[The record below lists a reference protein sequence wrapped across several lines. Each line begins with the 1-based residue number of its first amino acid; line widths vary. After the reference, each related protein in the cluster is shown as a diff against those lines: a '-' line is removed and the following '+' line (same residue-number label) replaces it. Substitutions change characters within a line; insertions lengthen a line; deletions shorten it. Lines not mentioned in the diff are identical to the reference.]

1 MNIIFF
7 FLILIFSLTL
17 NYIFNK
23 KKLFMNSTG
32 DIHQKFASSK
42 NVPLSGGVILI
53 LSSFYYLNSFN
64 FIFVFFAFSIFFI
77 GFLSDINKINSP
89 RLRLILQIL
98 IIFGIVYFSSI
109 MVFSTKIFLLDFLLE
124 NNIFQIIFTIFC
136 ILIIINGCNFV
147 DGMNTSLL
155 GYCIIISLALCYL
168 DLKDVE
174 ISQLINFYNLITVL
188 LALFILN
195 FFNKLYLGDSGSYLL
210 GLLLSLSLIDT
221 HQINNDMSPF
231 FIICLLWY
239 PAFENLFS
247 ILRKVQFSRSPVKP
261 DTNHLHQ
268 LIFYYLKLFF
278 KSNDFYLN
286 TFTGVLIN
294 AYNLLSILFATQFY
308 NNTQAQILIIFF
320 NITVYVFIYTK
331 LLVKKIKRF

>member
-1 MNIIFF
+1 M
-7 FLILIFSLTL
+7 
-17 NYIFNK
+17 
-23 KKLFMNSTG
+23 
-32 DIHQKFASSK
+32 
-42 NVPLSGGVILI
+42 
-53 LSSFYYLNSFN
+53 
-64 FIFVFFAFSIFFI
+64 
-77 GFLSDINKINSP
+77 SDINKINSAK
-89 RLRLILQIL
+89 LRLILQIL

-109 MVFSTKIFLLDFLLE
+109 LVFSTKIILLDYFLE
-124 NNIFQIIFTIFC
+124 NNIFQIIFTVFC

-147 DGMNTSLL
+147 DGINTSLI

-168 DLKDVE
+168 DLKGVE
-174 ISQLINFYNLITVL
+174 TSQLINFYNLIPIL
-188 LALFILN
+188 MALFILN

-210 GLLLSLSLIDT
+210 GLLLSLGLIDT
-221 HQINNDMSPF
+221 HQINNDISPF

-278 KSNDFYLN
+278 KSNNFYLN

-331 LLVKKIKRF
+331 LRVKKIKGF

>member
-32 DIHQKFASSK
+32 DIHQKFASST
-42 NVPLSGGVILI
+42 NVPLSGGIILI

-168 DLKDVE
+168 DLKDVQ

-210 GLLLSLSLIDT
+210 GLLLSLGLIDT
-221 HQINNDMSPF
+221 HQINNDISPF

>member
-32 DIHQKFASSK
+32 DIHQKFASST
-42 NVPLSGGVILI
+42 NVPLSGGIILI

-168 DLKDVE
+168 DLKDVQ

-221 HQINNDMSPF
+221 HQINNDISPF

-278 KSNDFYLN
+278 KSNDF
-286 TFTGVLIN
+286 
-294 AYNLLSILFATQFY
+294 
-308 NNTQAQILIIFF
+308 
-320 NITVYVFIYTK
+320 
-331 LLVKKIKRF
+331 

>member
-1 MNIIFF
+1 MNIILF
-7 FLILIFSLTL
+7 FLILIFSISL

-23 KKLFMNSTG
+23 RKLFLNSTG
-32 DIHQKFASSK
+32 DIHQKFVSST

-53 LSSFYYLNSFN
+53 LSSFYYLNFYN
-64 FIFVFFAFSIFFI
+64 FIFIFFIFLIFFI

-98 IIFGIVYFSSI
+98 IIFGAVYFSSI
-109 MVFSTKIFLLDFLLE
+109 MIFSTKIFFLDFLLE

-147 DGMNTSLL
+147 DGVNTSLL
-155 GYCIIISLALCYL
+155 GYCITISLALCYL
-168 DLKDVE
+168 DLRDVE
-174 ISQLINFYNLITVL
+174 ISQLINFYNFIPIL

-210 GLLLSLSLIDT
+210 GLLFSLFLIDT
-221 HQINNDMSPF
+221 HQVNNNISPF

-268 LIFYYLKLFF
+268 LIFFHLKLFF
-278 KSNDFYLN
+278 RSNNFYLN

-294 AYNLLSILFATQFY
+294 AYNLLSILFAIQFY
-308 NNTQAQILIIFF
+308 NNTQAQILIIIF
-320 NITVYVFIYTK
+320 NITLYTFIYIK
-331 LLVKKIKRF
+331 LLAKKIKKF

>member
-1 MNIIFF
+1 MNIILF
-7 FLILIFSLTL
+7 FLILIFSISL

-23 KKLFMNSTG
+23 KKLFLNLTG
-32 DIHQKFASSK
+32 DIHQKFVSTT

-53 LSSFYYLNSFN
+53 LSSFYYLNFYN
-64 FIFVFFAFSIFFI
+64 FIFIFFIFLIFFI

-98 IIFGIVYFSSI
+98 IIFGAVYFSSI

-147 DGMNTSLL
+147 DGVNTSLL

-168 DLKDVE
+168 DLRDVE
-174 ISQLINFYNLITVL
+174 ISQLINFYNLIPIL

-210 GLLLSLSLIDT
+210 GLLFSLFLIDT
-221 HQINNDMSPF
+221 HQVNNNISPF

-268 LIFYYLKLFF
+268 LIFFHLKLFF
-278 KSNDFYLN
+278 RSNNFYLN

-294 AYNLLSILFATQFY
+294 AYNLLSILFAIQFY
-308 NNTQAQILIIFF
+308 NNTQAQILIIIF
-320 NITVYVFIYTK
+320 NITFYTFIYTK
-331 LLVKKIKRF
+331 LLAKKIKKF

>member
-23 KKLFMNSTG
+23 KKLFLNSNG
-32 DIHQKFASSK
+32 DIHQKFVSST

-53 LSSFYYLNSFN
+53 FSSFYYLNSLN
-64 FIFVFFAFSIFFI
+64 FIFVFFTFSIFFL
-77 GFLSDINKINSP
+77 GFLSDIKKINSP

-109 MVFSTKIFLLDFLLE
+109 MVFSTKIFVLDFLLK

-147 DGMNTSLL
+147 DGVNTSLL

-188 LALFILN
+188 LVLFILN

-210 GLLLSLSLIDT
+210 GLLLSLCLIDT
-221 HQINNDMSPF
+221 YQINNNISPI

-294 AYNLLSILFATQFY
+294 AYNLLSIFFATQFY
-308 NNTQAQILIIFF
+308 NNTQAQILIIIF

-331 LLVKKIKRF
+331 LLVKKIKKF